1 LVKLFKEQT
10 MPQFSDDLFLGP
22 AQTFMGTGQTNVEAV
37 FAGSVSSTTMTITA
51 QLSGDPLVLGQ
62 YIGGTGV
69 TAGSYITA
77 FGTGTGGAGTYT
89 LSASSSATGAINIF
103 ASGNALLGD
112 PAPMDLGVGP
122 MGRTFM
128 WDVIPQALVA
138 NNIAASQT
146 PAAAGSLTLT
156 AGTSVKSVTTNLGAT
171 ALQLDCARA
180 VKVTTAT
187 AAATTLAGVAITGTG
202 GQISFTSQTGLVTG
216 QRLTISGTYGGTGSI
231 TGYTDPTT
239 YILTAVTSTTATLT
253 TTAGAAV
260 VTTAGTP
267 TGLTYTL
274 GVAPVTVTVSGFDYY
289 GQAMSEAITSSAAVS
304 TAVSGK
310 KAFYLITSVTVS
322 AATGTALTVGTTD
335 IIGIPVRVVDAGY
348 VVHVGWAN
356 TLARDAGTFVAADTA
371 TATTTT
377 GDVRGT
383 YVPSSAS
390 NAIRRLIIVIGC
402 NAIMVG
408 PNATRVGALGVTQA

>member
-1 LVKLFKEQT
+1 

-22 AQTFMGTGQTNVEAV
+22 AQTYMGTGPTNTEAV
-37 FAGSVSSTTMTITA
+37 FAGSVSSTTLTITQ
-51 QLSGDPLVLGQ
+51 QLSGDPIVLGQ
-62 YIGGTGV
+62 YVSGTGV
-69 TAGSYITA
+69 TAGSYVTA
-77 FGTGTGGAGTYT
+77 FVTGNGGVGTYT

-103 ASGNALLGD
+103 SSGNALLGD

-146 PAAAGSLTLT
+146 PAAAGNLTLT
-156 AGTSVKSVTTNLGAT
+156 AGTSAKSFVRTDGTTVI
-171 ALQLDCARA
+171 QLDCARA

-187 AAATTLAGVAITGTG
+187 AAATTLASVAITGTA
-202 GQISFTSQTGLVTG
+202 GQISFTSQAGLVSG
-216 QRLTISGTYGGTGSI
+216 QRLTISGTAGGTGSI

-239 YILTAVTSTTATLT
+239 YVLTAVTATTATLT

-274 GVAPVTVTVSGFDYY
+274 GVAPVNFTVSGYDYY
-289 GQAMSEAITSSAAVS
+289 GQPMTEVITSSAAVS
-304 TAVSGK
+304 TAVAGK
-310 KAFYLITSVTVS
+310 KAFYQVS
-322 AATGTALTVGTTD
+322 SIAAAGATGTAITVGTTD
-335 IIGIPVRVVDAGY
+335 VLGIPVRVVDAGY
-348 VVHVGWAN
+348 IVGLGWAN
-356 TLARDAGTFVAADTA
+356 ALARDAGTFVAADTT
-371 TATTTT
+371 TATSTT

-390 NAIRRLIIVIGC
+390 NGVRRLVVTVGC

-408 PNATRVGALGVTQA
+408 PNATRTGALGVTQA

>member
-1 LVKLFKEQT
+1 

-22 AQTFMGTGQTNVEAV
+22 AQTYMGTGPTNTEAV
-37 FAGSVSSTTMTITA
+37 FAGSVSGTTLTITA

-69 TAGSYITA
+69 TAGSYVTA
-77 FGTGTGGAGTYT
+77 FVTGSGGAGTYT
-89 LSASSSATGAINIF
+89 LSASSSATGAINVF

-128 WDVIPQALVA
+128 WDVIPQTLQAA
-138 NNIAASQT
+138 NIAASQT

-156 AGTSVKSVTTNLGAT
+156 AGTSAKSFVRTDGTTVI
-171 ALQLDCARA
+171 QLDCARA
-180 VKVTTAT
+180 VSVTTST

-202 GQISFTSQTGLVTG
+202 GQISFTSQTGLVSG

-231 TGYTDPTT
+231 TGYTNPTT

-274 GVAPVTVTVSGFDYY
+274 GVSPVTVTVSGWDYY
-289 GQAMSEAITSSAAVS
+289 GQAMSEAITSSASVS

-310 KAFYLITSVTVS
+310 KAFYQVSSISVS
-322 AATGTALTVGTTD
+322 GATGTAITVGTTD
-335 IIGIPVRVVDAGY
+335 VLGIPVRVVDAGY
-348 VVHVGWAN
+348 IVGLGWAN
-356 TLARDAGTFVAADTA
+356 ALARDAGTFVAADTA

-390 NAIRRLIIVIGC
+390 NGIRRLVMTVGC